1 MTHCMY
7 VVCMYAVKL
16 IQFAWFLSLPFTGGF
31 IRHCN
36 RCAYGLTADRRAGPS
51 MQTLGP
57 LLQYTW
63 CTKQRDTSYRGYF
76 TYFTYFTWYAAC
88 RLSLLAYTCMRMS
101 NHFAMRTAGLNHVVD
116 VIDGGTF
123 THTAPPPS
131 GYT

>member
-1 MTHCMY
+1 MSSSELA
-7 VVCMYAVKL
+7 AVKL

-36 RCAYGLTADRRAGPS
+36 RCAYGLTANRRAGPS

-76 TYFTYFTWYAAC
+76 TYLHYLQNTRPYYRFADRDHITYI
-88 RLSLLAYTCMRMS
+88 LLL
-101 NHFAMRTAGLNHVVD
+101 GLN
-116 VIDGGTF
+116 IR
-123 THTAPPPS
+123 
-131 GYT
+131 YR